1 MPPESRFQVPKSN
14 RRPYG
19 SHRFDTWSPKIGR
32 RVTLFGQRSL
42 RAWVAIEADP
52 AIVGF
57 CERPLVLESSKPGRV
72 IDFWVR
78 RAKSEEELW
87 VLLRAAEEDADNKS
101 ISSPAFLEW
110 SQKQGLMP
118 RLFGPNEPALTD
130 EQFRNWGTVLRYLA
144 ANRKLLKD
152 DLINAVH
159 EACRADTQ
167 LGGLEKQ
174 FQHHDP
180 VLIRTALFHLV
191 HRGTVRGAEFEHA
204 LIDPS
209 MRFETI

>member
-1 MPPESRFQVPKSN
+1 MPPELRFQIPKSN

-52 AIVGF
+52 AVVGF
-57 CERPLVLESSKPGRV
+57 CERPLVLESSKPSRV
-72 IDFWVR
+72 VDFWVR

-87 VLLRAAEEDADNKS
+87 ILLRAADEDPDNKA
-101 ISSPAFLEW
+101 ISPAFREW
-110 SQKQGLMP
+110 CQQQALMP
-118 RLFGPNEPALTD
+118 RLFGPDEPALTD

-144 ANRKLLKD
+144 ANRQLLKD
-152 DLINAVH
+152 DLINAVKH
-159 EACRADTQ
+159 ACHPGMP
-167 LGGLEKQ
+167 LGRLERQ
-174 FQHHDP
+174 FHDHDP
-180 VLIRTALFHLV
+180 ILVRTALFHLV
-191 HRGTVRGAEFEHA
+191 HRGAVRGADFAQA

-209 MRFETI
+209 MRFEAI